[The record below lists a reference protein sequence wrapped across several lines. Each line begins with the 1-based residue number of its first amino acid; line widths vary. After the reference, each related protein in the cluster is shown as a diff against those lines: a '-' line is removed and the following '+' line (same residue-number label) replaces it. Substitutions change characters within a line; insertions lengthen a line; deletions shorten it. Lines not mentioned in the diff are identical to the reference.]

1 MCFRSNWHNFCYPI
15 SMSTRIIF
23 LLLFCMMGV
32 CFVAAQNHQVRRER
46 TPEEEAAKQTERLTR
61 ELGIKDSLRI
71 DTLYKMHLKYAKLRH
86 QGLTRAE
93 NVKRMYAIYSEL
105 TVLLTPE
112 ELERF
117 MNHPAEQPRRPHG
130 ACVFSSESEAARRQ
144 GKQSHNR

>member
-1 MCFRSNWHNFCYPI
+1 MT
-15 SMSTRIIF
+15 TRIICI
-23 LLLFCMMGV
+23 LIICMMGV
-32 CFVAAQNHQVRRER
+32 CFASAQDHNVRRER
-46 TPEEEAAKQTERLTR
+46 TPEEEAAKQTERLIR
-61 ELGIKDSLRI
+61 ELGIKDSIRI
-71 DTLYKMHLKYAKLRH
+71 DTLYKMHLKYAKLRR

-130 ACVFSSESEAARRQ
+130 AHFVSPENEAARKQQRQ
-144 GKQSHNR
+144 EEHQQ

>member
-1 MCFRSNWHNFCYPI
+1 MV
-15 SMSTRIIF
+15 
-23 LLLFCMMGV
+23 GV
-32 CFVAAQNHQVRRER
+32 CFVAAQDHQVRRER
-46 TPEEEAAKQTERLTR
+46 TPEEEAAKQTERLIR

-71 DTLYKMHLKYAKLRH
+71 DTLYKMHLKYAQLRR

-130 ACVFSSESEAARRQ
+130 AHFVSPENEAARKQQRQ
-144 GKQSHNR
+144 EEHLQ

>member
-1 MCFRSNWHNFCYPI
+1 MN
-15 SMSTRIIF
+15 TRIIF
-23 LLLFCMMGV
+23 ILLLCMVGV
-32 CFVAAQNHQVRRER
+32 CFVAAQDHQVRRER
-46 TPEEEAAKQTERLTR
+46 TPEEEAAKQTERLIR

-71 DTLYKMHLKYAKLRH
+71 DTLYKMHLKYAQLRR

-117 MNHPAEQPRRPHG
+117 MNHPTEQPRRPHG
-130 ACVFSSESEAARRQ
+130 ACVVSAKGEAARRQ
-144 GKQSHNR
+144 EKQSHHR